1 MPAGVQRA
9 RTRLICLEN
18 TFHLNRGLAVAKSR
32 YAETIAI
39 AQKHDLPIFM
49 DGARIFNA
57 ALATNTTVADL
68 VSFCDSVDVCLCK
81 GLAAP
86 LGSMLV
92 GSKDFIDEARRMRQR
107 IGGGMR
113 QAGVIAAPGIL
124 ALTKMVERLPED
136 HENAEKMRLGLEAL
150 GVRVDRGGVLTN
162 IVNLD
167 VSPAGWKAALFADRL
182 NGYGIKVKVCSEH
195 TLRMV
200 THNDIGSR
208 DISFILDT
216 IGNVIRR
223 R

>member
-1 MPAGVQRA
+1 M
-9 RTRLICLEN
+9 
-18 TFHLNRGLAVAKSR
+18 K
-32 YAETIAI
+32 
-39 AQKHDLPIFM
+39 
-49 DGARIFNA
+49 
-57 ALATNTTVADL
+57 
-68 VSFCDSVDVCLCK
+68 
-81 GLAAP
+81 
-86 LGSMLV
+86 
-92 GSKDFIDEARRMRQR
+92 QR

-136 HENAEKMRLGLEAL
+136 HENAEKLRLGLEAL

-167 VSPAGWKAALFADRL
+167 VSPAGWKASPFADRL
-182 NGYGIKVKVCSEH
+182 NGSGIKAKVCSEH

-216 IGNVIRR
+216 IGNVLRER
-223 R
+223 PTA